1 MEIDLEFSVFNKIVV
16 ADSENMEATAQF
28 DFIARSDRELSL
40 KKGDTV
46 TLYSQVSNDWWKGA
60 VNGHE
65 GLIPDKYISLKM
77 K

>member
-1 MEIDLEFSVFNKIVV
+1 MKRFL
-16 ADSENMEATAQF
+16 DSESMEATAQF

-46 TLYSQVSNDWWKGA
+46 TLYSQVSNDWWRGA
-60 VNGHE
+60 VSGLE

-77 K
+77 KYAICFPSF